1 MRDLEQ
7 LRQKSETIAS
17 INPLR
22 NNSNS
27 TLPTPLLSHPSRQ
40 PNLSPPLPLLSHLIL
55 ETSPL
60 TS

>member
-1 MRDLEQ
+1 MRNLEQ
-7 LRQKSETIAS
+7 LQQTIAS

-27 TLPTPLLSHPSRQ
+27 TLPTQPLSHPSRQ
-40 PNLSPPLPLLSHLIL
+40 SNLPPPVPPILIL